1 MKFAVVIAP
10 LFVITSFAAD
20 TKVIEQIV
28 AKVNGEIITRT
39 ELDRTKRQMEEEV
52 KRRSAKEPDLV
63 KQAAEKE
70 KDFLRERIDQML
82 LVQKGKELSVNVDS
96 EVSKYLADI
105 QRKLKISDPEKFQ
118 AVLREET
125 GQTFE
130 DYKMELK
137 NSILTRRVIGQ
148 EVGSRVNIPKADIRK
163 YYDDHQTEFQREE
176 RLFLREILVST
187 DGKDAAQQAAAEK
200 KVKDLVARARKGE
213 KFPDLARDNSDAPT
227 AEQSGELPP
236 FKKGELDKK
245 LEDMVWEKDRNFI
258 TEPIKLPN
266 GWLLLKVDEHHK
278 AGMAQ
283 FEEVEQEI
291 AGYLQNEKMQP
302 ELRKYLTKLRE
313 DAFLEIREGF
323 IDTAAAP
330 NKSTKWSD
338 PAQLKPETVTKE
350 EVASQTRKKR
360 LLWMVPVPG
369 TETSQKSK
377 SKST

>member
-1 MKFAVVIAP
+1 MKFVLLLAP
-10 LFVITSFAAD
+10 ALFFAAYGAD
-20 TKVIEQIV
+20 TLVIEQIV

-39 ELDRTKRQMEEEV
+39 ELERSKRLMEEEV
-52 KRRSAKEPDLV
+52 KRLSAKQPEIV

-82 LVQKGKELSVNVDS
+82 LVQKAKEMTVNVDT
-96 EVSKYLADI
+96 EVSKYLADL

-118 AVLREET
+118 AAVREET
-125 GQTFE
+125 GQSFE
-130 DYKMELK
+130 DYKSELK

-148 EVGSRVNIPKADIRK
+148 EVGSRINIPKADVRK
-163 YYDDHQTEFQREE
+163 YYDDHKTEFQREE
-176 RLFLREILVST
+176 RAFLREIFITT

-200 KVKDLVARARKGE
+200 KAKDLTARAKKGE
-213 KFPDLARDNSDAPT
+213 KFPELARDNSDAPT
-227 AEQSGELPP
+227 AEQYGELAP
-236 FKKGELDKK
+236 FKKGEMAKDIEDLVWDK
-245 LEDMVWEKDRNFI
+245 ERNFV
-258 TEPIKLPN
+258 TDPIKRPN
-266 GWLLLKVDEHHK
+266 GWLILKVDEHHK
-278 AGMAQ
+278 AGMAE

-291 AGYLQNEKMQP
+291 AGFMQNEKMQP

-313 DAFLEIREGF
+313 DAFLEIREGW

-350 EVASQTRKKR
+350 EVASQPRKKR

>member
-1 MKFAVVIAP
+1 MKFALLLAP
-10 LFVITSFAAD
+10 ALFFAAYGAD
-20 TKVIEQIV
+20 TLVIEQIV

-39 ELDRTKRQMEEEV
+39 EIERSKRLMEEEV
-52 KRRSAKEPDLV
+52 KRLSAKQPEIV

-82 LVQKGKELSVNVDS
+82 LVQKAKEMTVNVDT
-96 EVSKYLADI
+96 EVSKYLADL

-118 AVLREET
+118 AAVREET
-125 GQTFE
+125 GQSFE
-130 DYKMELK
+130 DYKSELK

-148 EVGSRVNIPKADIRK
+148 EVGSRINIPKADVRK
-163 YYDDHQTEFQREE
+163 YYNDHKTEFQREE
-176 RLFLREILVST
+176 RAFLREIFITT

-200 KVKDLVARARKGE
+200 KAKDLTARAKKGE
-213 KFPDLARDNSDAPT
+213 KFPELARDNSDAPT
-227 AEQSGELPP
+227 AEQYGELAP
-236 FKKGELDKK
+236 FKKGEMAKDI
-245 LEDMVWEKDRNFI
+245 EDLVWDKDRNFV
-258 TEPIKLPN
+258 TDPIKRPN
-266 GWLLLKVDEHHK
+266 GWLILKVDEHHK
-278 AGMAQ
+278 AGMAE

-291 AGYLQNEKMQP
+291 AGFMQNEKMQP
-302 ELRKYLTKLRE
+302 ELRKYLTRLRE
-313 DAFLEIREGF
+313 DAFLEIREGW

-350 EVASQTRKKR
+350 EVASQPRKKR

>member
-10 LFVITSFAAD
+10 LFAITSFAAD

-200 KVKDLVARARKGE
+200 KAKDLVARARKGE

-245 LEDMVWEKDRNFI
+245 LEDMVWDKDRNFI

>member
-1 MKFAVVIAP
+1 MKFVLLLAP
-10 LFVITSFAAD
+10 ALLFAAYGAD
-20 TKVIEQIV
+20 TLVIEQIV

-39 ELDRTKRQMEEEV
+39 EIERSKRLMEEEV
-52 KRRSAKEPDLV
+52 KRLSAKQPEIV

-82 LVQKGKELSVNVDS
+82 LVQKAKEMTVNVDT
-96 EVSKYLADI
+96 EVSKYLADL

-118 AVLREET
+118 AAVREET
-125 GQTFE
+125 GQSFE
-130 DYKMELK
+130 DYKSELK

-148 EVGSRVNIPKADIRK
+148 EVGSRINIPKADVRK
-163 YYDDHQTEFQREE
+163 YYDDHKTEFQREE
-176 RLFLREILVST
+176 RAFLREIFITT

-200 KVKDLVARARKGE
+200 KAKDLVARAKKGE
-213 KFPDLARDNSDAPT
+213 KFPELARDNSDAPT
-227 AEQSGELPP
+227 AEQYGELAP
-236 FKKGELDKK
+236 FKKGEMAKDIEDLVWDK
-245 LEDMVWEKDRNFI
+245 ERNFV
-258 TEPIKLPN
+258 TDPIKRPN
-266 GWLLLKVDEHHK
+266 GWLILKVDEHHK
-278 AGMAQ
+278 AGMAE

-291 AGYLQNEKMQP
+291 AGFMQNEKMQP

-313 DAFLEIREGF
+313 DAFLEIREGW

-350 EVASQTRKKR
+350 EVASQPRKKR

>member
-10 LFVITSFAAD
+10 LFAITSFAAD

-200 KVKDLVARARKGE
+200 KAKDLVARARKGE

-278 AGMAQ
+278 TGMAQ

>member
-10 LFVITSFAAD
+10 LFAITSFAAD

-63 KQAAEKE
+63 KQAAEKA

-200 KVKDLVARARKGE
+200 KAKDLVARARKGE

>member
-200 KVKDLVARARKGE
+200 KAKDLVARARKGE

>member
-10 LFVITSFAAD
+10 LFAITSFAAD

-63 KQAAEKE
+63 KQAAEKQ

-200 KVKDLVARARKGE
+200 KAKDLVARARKGE

>member
-1 MKFAVVIAP
+1 MKFLLLLAP
-10 LFVITSFAAD
+10 ALFLAAYGAD
-20 TKVIEQIV
+20 TLVIEQIV

-39 ELDRTKRQMEEEV
+39 ELERSKRLMEEEV
-52 KRRSAKEPDLV
+52 KRLSAKQPEIV

-82 LVQKGKELSVNVDS
+82 LVQKAKEMTVNVDT
-96 EVSKYLADI
+96 EVSKYLADL

-118 AVLREET
+118 AAVREET
-125 GQTFE
+125 GQSFE
-130 DYKMELK
+130 DYKSELK

-148 EVGSRVNIPKADIRK
+148 EVGSRINIPKADVRK
-163 YYDDHQTEFQREE
+163 YYDDHKTEFQREE
-176 RLFLREILVST
+176 RAFLREIFITT

-200 KVKDLVARARKGE
+200 KAKDLTARAKKGE
-213 KFPDLARDNSDAPT
+213 KFPELARDNSDAPT
-227 AEQSGELPP
+227 AEQYGELAP
-236 FKKGELDKK
+236 FKKGEMAKDIEDQVWDK
-245 LEDMVWEKDRNFI
+245 ERNFV
-258 TEPIKLPN
+258 TEPIKRPN
-266 GWLLLKVDEHHK
+266 GWLILKVDEHHK
-278 AGMAQ
+278 AGMAE

-291 AGYLQNEKMQP
+291 AGFMQNEKMQP

-313 DAFLEIREGF
+313 DAFLEIREGW

-350 EVASQTRKKR
+350 EVASQPRKKR

>member
-1 MKFAVVIAP
+1 MKFVLLLAP
-10 LFVITSFAAD
+10 ALFFAAYGAD
-20 TKVIEQIV
+20 TLVIEQIV

-39 ELDRTKRQMEEEV
+39 EIERSKRLMEEEV
-52 KRRSAKEPDLV
+52 KRLSAKQPEIV

-82 LVQKGKELSVNVDS
+82 LVQKAKEMTVNVDT
-96 EVSKYLADI
+96 EVSKYLADL

-118 AVLREET
+118 AAVREET
-125 GQTFE
+125 GQSFE
-130 DYKMELK
+130 DYKSELK

-148 EVGSRVNIPKADIRK
+148 EVGSRINIPKADVRK
-163 YYDDHQTEFQREE
+163 YYDAHKTEFQREE
-176 RLFLREILVST
+176 RAFLREIFITT

-200 KVKDLVARARKGE
+200 KAKDLTARAKKGE
-213 KFPDLARDNSDAPT
+213 KFPELARDNSDAPT
-227 AEQSGELPP
+227 AEQYGELAP
-236 FKKGELDKK
+236 FKKGEMAKDIEDLVWDK
-245 LEDMVWEKDRNFI
+245 ERNFV
-258 TEPIKLPN
+258 TDPIKRPN
-266 GWLLLKVDEHHK
+266 GWLILKVDEHHK
-278 AGMAQ
+278 AGMAE

-291 AGYLQNEKMQP
+291 AGFMQNEKMQP

-313 DAFLEIREGF
+313 DAFLEIREGW

-350 EVASQTRKKR
+350 EVASQPRKKR

>member
-10 LFVITSFAAD
+10 LFAITSFAAD

-63 KQAAEKE
+63 KQAAEKQ

-200 KVKDLVARARKGE
+200 KAKDLVARARKGE

-236 FKKGELDKK
+236 SKKGELDKK

>member
-1 MKFAVVIAP
+1 MKFVLLLAP
-10 LFVITSFAAD
+10 ALLFAAYGAD
-20 TKVIEQIV
+20 TLVVEQIV

-39 ELDRTKRQMEEEV
+39 ELERSKRLMEEEV
-52 KRRSAKEPDLV
+52 KRLSAKQPEIV

-82 LVQKGKELSVNVDS
+82 LVQKAKEMTVNVDP
-96 EVSKYLADI
+96 EVSKYLADL

-118 AVLREET
+118 AAVREET
-125 GQTFE
+125 GQSFE
-130 DYKMELK
+130 DYKSELK

-148 EVGSRVNIPKADIRK
+148 EVGSRINIPKADVRK
-163 YYDDHQTEFQREE
+163 YYDDHKIEFQREE
-176 RLFLREILVST
+176 RAFLREIFITT

-200 KVKDLVARARKGE
+200 KAKDLTARAKKGE
-213 KFPDLARDNSDAPT
+213 KFPELARDNSDAPT
-227 AEQSGELPP
+227 AEQYGELAP
-236 FKKGELDKK
+236 FKKGEMAKDIEDLVWDK
-245 LEDMVWEKDRNFI
+245 ERNYV
-258 TEPIKLPN
+258 TDPIKRPN
-266 GWLLLKVDEHHK
+266 GWLILKVDEHHK
-278 AGMAQ
+278 AGMAE

-291 AGYLQNEKMQP
+291 AGFMQNEKMQP

-313 DAFLEIREGF
+313 DAFLEIREGW

-350 EVASQTRKKR
+350 EVSSQPRKKR

>member
-10 LFVITSFAAD
+10 LFVLTSFAAD

-52 KRRSAKEPDLV
+52 KRRAAKEPDLV

-163 YYDDHQTEFQREE
+163 YYDAHQTEFQREE

-200 KVKDLVARARKGE
+200 KAKDLVARARKGE

>member
-1 MKFAVVIAP
+1 MKFVLLLAP
-10 LFVITSFAAD
+10 ALFLAAYGAD
-20 TKVIEQIV
+20 TLVIEQIV

-39 ELDRTKRQMEEEV
+39 ELERSKRLMEEEV
-52 KRRSAKEPDLV
+52 KRLSAKQPEIV

-82 LVQKGKELSVNVDS
+82 LVQKAKEMTVNVDT
-96 EVSKYLADI
+96 EVSKYLADL

-118 AVLREET
+118 AAVREET
-125 GQTFE
+125 GQSFE
-130 DYKMELK
+130 DYKSELK

-148 EVGSRVNIPKADIRK
+148 EVGSRINIPKADVRK
-163 YYDDHQTEFQREE
+163 YYDDHKTEFQREE
-176 RLFLREILVST
+176 RAFLREIIITT

-200 KVKDLVARARKGE
+200 KAKDLTARAKKGE
-213 KFPDLARDNSDAPT
+213 KFPELARDNSDAPT
-227 AEQSGELPP
+227 AEQYGELAP
-236 FKKGELDKK
+236 FKKGEMAKDIEDLVWDK
-245 LEDMVWEKDRNFI
+245 ERNFV
-258 TEPIKLPN
+258 TDPIKRPN
-266 GWLLLKVDEHHK
+266 GWLILKVDEHHK
-278 AGMAQ
+278 AGMAE

-291 AGYLQNEKMQP
+291 AGFMQNEKMQP

-313 DAFLEIREGF
+313 DAFLEIREGW

-350 EVASQTRKKR
+350 EVASQPRKKR